1 MFPYVSGS
9 EGSKE
14 LPVNLVMLLTDFLN
28 QLTREL
34 HAFHAPCWGQNA
46 FTYVY
51 PHQNRHCMV
60 WSLTIILTISGK
72 VGIHLVPHQVG

>member
-14 LPVNLVMLLTDFLN
+14 LPGNLGMLLTDFLN

-34 HAFHAPCWGQNA
+34 HAFHAPCWGQN
-46 FTYVY
+46 VNLQMSI
-51 PHQNRHCMV
+51 PIKIGSV
-60 WSLTIILTISGK
+60 WFGL
-72 VGIHLVPHQVG
+72 